1 MKYKRIVGKIE
12 IQYIKKISLF
22 SCSFKPTYKIEYC
35 GIIESIN
42 NIPNLSNASLNINN
56 DRNNMFAKVKI
67 IVQIIYNCF
76 I

>member
-1 MKYKRIVGKIE
+1 MKYKIIVGKIE
-12 IQYIKKISLF
+12 IQYITKIALF

-35 GIIESIN
+35 GIIERIN

-56 DRNNMFAKVKI
+56 DRSNMFAKVKI

>member
-12 IQYIKKISLF
+12 IQYIKKIALF

-42 NIPNLSNASLNINN
+42 NIPNL
-56 DRNNMFAKVKI
+56 
-67 IVQIIYNCF
+67 
-76 I
+76 